1 MQQKHIWTYSENEY
15 CVEEVFKN
23 FVINKE
29 YDNEAIINKLYIHF
43 NGEIKKPSIFK
54 KLQNIKWLLIQ
65 YNIPNTLMLKPL
77 EHVSE
82 DNFYAFFATIKK
94 YNNP

>member
-1 MQQKHIWTYSENEY
+1 MKRHQWSYEENEY

-29 YDNEAIINKLYIHF
+29 YDYNTVITKIYIHF
-43 NGEIKKPSIFK
+43 NGALKRSSIKM

-65 YNIPNTLMLKPL
+65 YNIPNTLVLKPL
-77 EHVSE
+77 ENASD
-82 DNFYAFFATIKK
+82 DNLYAFFAVLKK
-94 YNNP
+94 YNKF